1 MSSEE
6 FIVKSIVIFGWRRTK
21 IIAVIAYVL
30 LCGDIV
36 MSGESSRFGCEAF
49 RVPRGGSTIG
59 CDIYFFLETFLL
71 SLTLFFNNDNLYPF
85 LIYLCT
91 EETSKC

>member
-1 MSSEE
+1 MKENKGS
-6 FIVKSIVIFGWRRTK
+6 
-21 IIAVIAYVL
+21 AVIAYVL

-59 CDIYFFLETFLL
+59 CDNYFFLETFLL
-71 SLTLFFNNDNLYPF
+71 SLTLLIILIMYTPF
-85 LIYLCT
+85 
-91 EETSKC
+91 